1 MFSIYNN
8 LTDKKVIAEYS
19 NVRELLDYI
28 QNPDRRDVKF
38 IEELRKCDSEA
49 VLHRL
54 RDKLEVCNFN
64 SLNPVSNKN
73 EGGALLSGYFYYEI
87 KDSNDFDYDV
97 THVKAFWST
106 VNGKGCCI
114 LVEVENI
121 FEEKLE
127 DAYKWVASKIGVAE
141 KDYQNTILMEAELVS
156 YDMQAHYNDDATA
169 LSFEKKDPEAKIDL
183 QPNFFPQFDGHS
195 NIYYR
200 NGGKIRL
207 SNLEEVAENYGI
219 RFDENGLFDF
229 GKEKINYCQCFVPF
243 ESVGARNRH
252 RYLNGFAKCLLSLN
266 PHIAFELLHHYLQ
279 SYNSQYFVT
288 PLGDGTVEEI
298 AMKNYELRGTLE
310 PLENKSRRFYFEDPK
325 MSASEKKRLA
335 NKVLA
340 NDRVEKTR
348 QELLEFLE
356 NWDYEKYPKI
366 TQANLRLVSGKDKKT
381 IETHY
386 REVRNRFENRKQ
398 V

>member
-1 MFSIYNN
+1 MFKILNN
-8 LTDKKVIAEYS
+8 IVDKKVVAELF

-28 QNPDRRDVKF
+28 QNPDRRDAKF
-38 IEELRKCDSEA
+38 IEELREGDSDA
-49 VLHRL
+49 FLHRMH
-54 RDKLEVCNFN
+54 DKMEVCNFN
-64 SLNPVSNKN
+64 YLNPVSNKN
-73 EGGALLSGYFYYEI
+73 DSETLLSGCFYYVIE
-87 KDSNDFDYDV
+87 DSNDFDYDI
-97 THVKAFWST
+97 THVRAFWST
-106 VNGKGCCI
+106 INGKGCCI

-121 FEEKLE
+121 PEEGLE
-127 DAYKWVASKIGVAE
+127 DAYKWVADKVGVAE
-141 KDYQNTILMEAELVS
+141 KDYLDTILMQAELVS
-156 YDMQAHYNDDATA
+156 YDMHAHYNDDATA
-169 LSFEKKDPEAKIDL
+169 LSFEIKDLEAKVDM

-207 SNLEEVAENYGI
+207 SNLDEVAENYGVH
-219 RFDENGLFDF
+219 FDENGLFDF

-298 AMKNYELRGTLE
+298 AMKNYKLRETLE
-310 PLENKSRRFYFEDPK
+310 PLENKSRRFYFENPK

-335 NKVLA
+335 NQVLA

-366 TQANLRLVSGKDKKT
+366 TQANLKKVSGRNKKT

-386 REVRNRFENRKQ
+386 REVRNRFENRQQ